1 VRGSETQGVD
11 ELGKSGN
18 FHHRDE
24 LPPEEFYSGAQRM
37 IGGGALQKAIN
48 TAWSIDGTK
57 QCGFEAAGRCLLKH
71 QLQRRRE
78 ARECDAEEGSM
89 AYLERLRD
97 DEC

>member
-1 VRGSETQGVD
+1 
-11 ELGKSGN
+11 
-18 FHHRDE
+18 
-24 LPPEEFYSGAQRM
+24 M

-48 TAWSIDGTK
+48 TAWSIDDTK
-57 QCGFEAAGRCLLKH
+57 QCGLDAGDSCRCLLKH

-78 ARECDAEEGSM
+78 ARECDAEEGFM